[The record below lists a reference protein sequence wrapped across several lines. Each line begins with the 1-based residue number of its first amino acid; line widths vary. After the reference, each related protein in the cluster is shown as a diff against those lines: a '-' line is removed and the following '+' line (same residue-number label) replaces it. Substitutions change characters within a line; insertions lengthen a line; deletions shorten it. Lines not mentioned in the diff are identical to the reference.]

1 MWHRDWMGQIIG
13 KMAPTALAQHRLATK
28 LQLLKH
34 ALSMKQNKTKQNKI
48 CLFRYA
54 MLLNFH
60 IILFRCF

>member
-34 ALSMKQNKTKQNKI
+34 ALSMKQNKTKQN
-48 CLFRYA
+48 
-54 MLLNFH
+54 MPV
-60 IILFRCF
+60 